1 MKSTLP
7 NMVLSLAGIAIV
19 AAAALAAVN
28 SCTKSKI
35 SEGADTAR
43 MEALRAVSPEF
54 DSHNT
59 TTGADGLTVYNL
71 TLGDTPAGT
80 AVETFSDNGFSG
92 RITIL
97 AGFDNAGTLTG
108 YRVLQHQE
116 TPGLGAPMDTWFMP
130 DAGHG
135 MVVGSNAPLAVKAD
149 GGEIDAITG
158 ATITSRA
165 FMEAINKARTAIGD
179 ER

>member
-1 MKSTLP
+1 M
-7 NMVLSLAGIAIV
+7 
-19 AAAALAAVN
+19 
-28 SCTKSKI
+28 SCKAFHK
-35 SEGADTAR
+35 
-43 MEALRAVSPEF
+43 
-54 DSHNT
+54 
-59 TTGADGLTVYNL
+59 
-71 TLGDTPAGT
+71 
-80 AVETFSDNGFSG
+80 G

-116 TPGLGAPMDTWFMP
+116 TPGLGAQMDTWFMP